1 MVHVTGFLSQ
11 KCRLTRLLRQIS
23 STDNAQQYQRK
34 GTAQFG
40 PLTGIAYKHIHN
52 FDGQQ
57 RNAVIDE
64 QVRRRVGGHR
74 VGKQHIE
81 GAQNARH
88 HHGNAHLQPKNGC
101 CLRSSGGR
109 LLSTLAA
116 PCPQWAA
123 TAAYHGDLEVGV
135 DDEHAGHRVQ
145 VVVGQQADAQLL
157 AQQHQYTGSA
167 HHCDER
173 DGQRHTGKSGG
184 QVQ

>member
-1 MVHVTGFLSQ
+1 MPLDQVTQADFQ
-11 KCRLTRLLRQIS
+11 H
-23 STDNAQQYQRK
+23 DNAQQYQRK

-40 PLTGIAYKHIHN
+40 PLTGIAYKHIHD

-88 HHGNAHLQPKNGC
+88 HHGNAHLQPKTDAAC
-101 CLRSSGGR
+101 VHQAGGFFPLPPHLVHGGQQQQR
-109 LLSTLAA
+109 T
-116 PCPQWAA
+116 
-123 TAAYHGDLEVGV
+123 HGDLEVGV
-135 DDEHAGHRVQ
+135 DNEHAGHRVQ

-157 AQQHQYTGSA
+157 AQQHQHTGSA
-167 HHCDER
+167 HHRDER